1 MLKSYNELRKIDVR
15 PYCDVRKEGKEE
27 IAYLNWAKCIDL
39 LHQNGAEKVF
49 FEPIPLNNGS
59 SLISSNIA
67 FKDKYDTENRAYETR
82 IKITIDDDVFEFQGP
97 VMNGSNPVKDNS
109 MSQQRLWNCQ
119 CRLFVKAVAIH
130 TGLGF
135 DLWVKNEDSESR
147 EVAQTYTH
155 DIRKV
160 KEQVN
165 QLITAIQ
172 KESSM
177 SLSDIAEKMNRTE
190 AELKTWIRQYDILY
204 AFEHNL
210 EVILKGVIND
220 KKS

>member
-1 MLKSYNELRKIDVR
+1 MLKSYDELRKIDVK
-15 PYCDVRKEGKEE
+15 PYCDIRKEGKEE

-39 LHQNGAEKVF
+39 LHKNGAEKVF
-49 FEPIPLNNGS
+49 FEPVALENGS

-82 IKITIDDDVFEFQGP
+82 IKVTIDDDVFEFQGP
-97 VMNGSNPVKDNS
+97 IMNGSNPVKDNS

-135 DLWVKNEDSESR
+135 DLWVNNEDTEAKETTLS
-147 EVAQTYTH
+147 YTH

-165 QLITAIQ
+165 QMITAIQ
-172 KESSM
+172 KKTSF

-190 AELKTWIRQYDILY
+190 AELRTWIRMYDILY

-210 EVILKGVIND
+210 EIILKGAGND
-220 KKS
+220 KES